1 MAERTTAKAK
11 RSEGAKPAKSGAG
24 SAVDA
29 DNARLKAELAEALE
43 RIADLE
49 IKHAEIVNRIDRV
62 IDLLHK
68 LSD

>member
-1 MAERTTAKAK
+1 MGTVEAE
-11 RSEGAKPAKSGAG
+11 
-24 SAVDA
+24 
-29 DNARLKAELAEALE
+29 NARLKSELAEALE

-62 IDLLHK
+62 IDSLHK